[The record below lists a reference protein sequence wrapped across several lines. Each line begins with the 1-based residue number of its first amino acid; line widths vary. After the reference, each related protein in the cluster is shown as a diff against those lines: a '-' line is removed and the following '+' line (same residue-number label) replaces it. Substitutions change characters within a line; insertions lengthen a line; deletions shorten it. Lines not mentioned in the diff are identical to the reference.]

1 MMKSYFI
8 YYLQIFKKIFIVFFL
23 SFIKKYKFR
32 KKIQHLKSK
41 LIDKKKYLVVLN
53 TSSIGALTSQLNYFY
68 KYSKIY
74 NLSIKDDFYFLASKK
89 NICNNYLID
98 KICETIEINYDDNL
112 YDLLNNYGGLKSFV
126 INKLCIPFA
135 NDFINILPGINFPI
149 KFSSIEESTAK
160 SLLKK
165 CGILKEKNIVGIS
178 CKDST
183 YWDNKSIEKKWDI
196 YRYSSFNRL
205 ELAIEYLKKNNF
217 TIIHLGEN
225 TIPSDLEDSIISLGS
240 LSNDEREFID
250 IYIFTITKFVILGA
264 QGLKFVAELF
274 SVPVLSHNSFLP
286 QWQSDGIFLPKKFK
300 DKENNIIPYRKL
312 LKKRILELDVDQ
324 GFIKLKYIEPLIFRN
339 ISQFK
344 IKGIIL
350 EQNSSIEILEATKE
364 MLLYIIYKDC
374 NLISEDLEL
383 QNKIRKIFY
392 ASEVNSNSIINYGF
406 NFGGYFSFSFLKSNR
421 EIIDN

>member
-1 MMKSYFI
+1 M
-8 YYLQIFKKIFIVFFL
+8 
-23 SFIKKYKFR
+23 
-32 KKIQHLKSK
+32 
-41 LIDKKKYLVVLN
+41 
-53 TSSIGALTSQLNYFY
+53 
-68 KYSKIY
+68 
-74 NLSIKDDFYFLASKK
+74 
-89 NICNNYLID
+89 
-98 KICETIEINYDDNL
+98 
-112 YDLLNNYGGLKSFV
+112 
-126 INKLCIPFA
+126 
-135 NDFINILPGINFPI
+135 
-149 KFSSIEESTAK
+149 
-160 SLLKK
+160 
-165 CGILKEKNIVGIS
+165 
-178 CKDST
+178 
-183 YWDNKSIEKKWDI
+183 
-196 YRYSSFNRL
+196 
-205 ELAIEYLKKNNF
+205 
-217 TIIHLGEN
+217 
-225 TIPSDLEDSIISLGS
+225 
-240 LSNDEREFID
+240 
-250 IYIFTITKFVILGA
+250 
-264 QGLKFVAELF
+264 
-274 SVPVLSHNSFLP
+274 P

-339 ISQFK
+339 ISQFE